1 MNDRKILIVDFDEDS
16 LSSLSGLVNEEGFQ
30 AETATDGL
38 SGYEKFRAED
48 YDLVILEPMLPKLH
62 GFELCKKISQDPF
75 KKTPIIVVTGIYREP
90 SCKKEALQVYGAS
103 AFFTKPWNK
112 DDLRAKMLQLLV
124 DKKESASREEPPATP
139 AQGPSQHPREAK
151 PAPVKP
157 APAKPK
163 ESRIDKDIDDIEKEL
178 RQAVSDLIDAP
189 KKKVVKETHEKRDVK
204 PNIESEVDAM
214 LKGAIGGLGLEAK
227 KSKPEPR
234 KQEFKTPPEPKE
246 VAVEP
251 LVEPTPAVKTAPVS
265 KPPPPPMPPPLPP
278 IATDIWPELS
288 DNIPIAREIRENMP
302 IPDRR
307 PKNDLPRPSA
317 KAPAEAQSMPF
328 GIDQALIEIDKIP
341 LQVEK
346 EPKELDRTF
355 VESKRVY
362 FDEYTEP
369 PKQKPRSLVIGGL
382 IAAVFVAT
390 GATYIALKSKKPS
403 EPPSEMVSSI
413 QPSLPDEFSLRQAE
427 VSTPPVAQK
436 PATKPETKRTAEQSP
451 DPQPS
456 EFIPPL
462 QPEIPVTDAATVR
475 LQAQPLGS
483 SQTVSQESEPPAPAL
498 KEEVVSPP
506 ASNPQT
512 TQAKPQPIKEGD
524 LVPLDQAEIPP
535 TVIKRVEPRYPPLA
549 LNMGLS
555 GTVTVNTLISE
566 TGDVIRTEII
576 QGIKGGYGFERA
588 AEAAIRQ
595 WKFTP
600 ARKNNVKVKV
610 WKPIDI
616 NFKLSQIP
624 TKE

>member
-62 GFELCKKISQDPF
+62 GFELCKKISQDPV
-75 KKTPIIVVTGIYREP
+75 KKTPIIIVTGIYREP

-124 DKKESASREEPPATP
+124 DKKETTASREEPPAAP
-139 AQGPSQHPREAK
+139 ARSAGQHLGEAK
-151 PAPVKP
+151 TAH
-157 APAKPK
+157 AKPK
-163 ESRIDKDIDDIEKEL
+163 ESRTDKNIDDIEKEL
-178 RQAVSDLIDAP
+178 REVVSDLIHPP
-189 KKKVVKETHEKRDVK
+189 KKKVVKETQQKKDTK
-204 PNIESEVDAM
+204 QNIESEIDAM

-227 KSKPEPR
+227 KPKPKPREQEFMTAPEPR
-234 KQEFKTPPEPKE
+234 E
-246 VAVEP
+246 VVVEP
-251 LVEPTPAVKTAPVS
+251 PAKPAPAP
-265 KPPPPPMPPPLPP
+265 KPIPPPIPP
-278 IATDIWPELS
+278 IATDIWPELG
-288 DNIPIAREIRENMP
+288 DNIPIAREIRENIP
-302 IPDRR
+302 IPDKR
-307 PKNDLPRPSA
+307 PKNNLPPPSA
-317 KAPAEAQSMPF
+317 KAHVEAQPMPF
-328 GIDQALIEIDKIP
+328 GIDQTLIEIDKIP
-341 LQVEK
+341 LDVEK

-369 PKQKPRSLVIGGL
+369 QKKKPTFLVIVGL
-382 IAAVFVAT
+382 VAT
-390 GATYIALKSKKPS
+390 IVVATSATYIVLKSKRQS
-403 EPPSEMVSSI
+403 EPPREMVSSL
-413 QPSLPDEFSLRQAE
+413 QPSLPDEFSLRQSE
-427 VSTPPVAQK
+427 VSTPPVTQK
-436 PATKPETKRTAEQSP
+436 PAAKPEIKRIVEQTSESQPAEY
-451 DPQPS
+451 
-456 EFIPPL
+456 IPPL

-475 LQAQPLGS
+475 LQVEPLSS
-483 SQTVSQESEPPAPAL
+483 SQTVSQESEPPAPKP
-498 KEEVVSPP
+498 KETVVSPP
-506 ASNPQT
+506 ASSPQT
-512 TQAKPQPIKEGD
+512 TQAKTPAAVKEGD
-524 LVPLDQAEIPP
+524 LVPLEQAEIPP
-535 TVIKRVEPRYPPLA
+535 TVVRRVEPRYPPLA

-566 TGDVIRTEII
+566 TGDVIRTEIL

-600 ARKNNVKVKV
+600 ARKNNVKVRV

-616 NFKLSQIP
+616 IFKLSQIP